1 MTKVYLE
8 TLGCNK
14 NDYDSEVLLSNLVS
28 EGFDI
33 CENPKDSDIMI
44 LNTCG
49 FINDAKQE
57 SIERIFDL
65 ANIKGTDK
73 KLVITGCLSQRY
85 HEELVKEIPEV
96 DAFFGVN
103 DYDKIPSKLADI
115 SSVRGD
121 MVGKDIDL
129 LPYRKKSYITK
140 SHVGYLK
147 IAEGC
152 NNACAF
158 CAIPS
163 IRGPY
168 RSKRIEDCV
177 REANDMANAGIKELI
192 LIAEDTSQY
201 GKDLYGELK
210 LSELLKELC
219 KIDGIKWIRL
229 LYVYDNSINDELVE
243 TIASEDK
250 ICKYIDMPIQHI
262 SDNVLNKMRRQSNG
276 KSIRNTI
283 EKLRARIPDIHIRTT
298 ILVGFPGETDE
309 DVNELLEFID
319 TTNIDRL
326 GAFSFSDEEGT
337 VAFDLPNKVDEEIKT
352 RRRNMVMEHQLAV
365 SEKLNE
371 KKIGKIY
378 EVIIDE
384 VPEDNLYVG
393 RTRYDAPDIDCEVT
407 FTSNIIHQTGDIVQ
421 VKINDAYEYDL
432 EGEEI

>member
-1 MTKVYLE
+1 MTKIYLE

-14 NDYDSEVLLSNLVS
+14 NDYDSEVLMSNLIS
-28 EGFDI
+28 EGFEI
-33 CENPKDSDIMI
+33 VNNPNDSDYMI

-65 ANIKGTDK
+65 VSVKGDK
-73 KLVITGCLSQRY
+73 KNLIVTGCLSQRY
-85 HEELVKEIPEV
+85 HDELVKEIPEV
-96 DAFFGVN
+96 DAFYGVN
-103 DYDKIPSKLADI
+103 DYDRIASELQIFNFDNKD
-115 SSVRGD
+115 R
-121 MVGKDIDL
+121 VGTDIDK
-129 LPYRKKSYITK
+129 LPYRNRKFTNKP
-140 SHVGYLK
+140 HVGYLK

-229 LYVYDNSINDELVE
+229 LYVYDNSINDELIE
-243 TIASEDK
+243 TIATEEK

-262 SDNVLNKMRRQSNG
+262 SDNVLNKMKRQSNG
-276 KSIRNTI
+276 KSIIETI
-283 EKLRARIPDIHIRTT
+283 SKLRHRIPDIHIRTT
-298 ILVGFPGETDE
+298 ILVGFPGETDK
-309 DVNELLEFID
+309 DIDELLEFID
-319 TTNIDRL
+319 STNIDRL
-326 GAFSFSDEEGT
+326 GAFSFSNEEGT
-337 VAFDLPNKVDEEIKT
+337 VAFDLPNKIDEYIKLE
-352 RRRNMVMEHQLAV
+352 RRDLVMQHQLLV

-371 KKIGKIY
+371 KKIGKTFD
-378 EVIIDE
+378 VIIDE
-384 VPEDNLYVG
+384 TLEENLYVG
-393 RTRYDAPDIDCEVT
+393 RTKYDAPDIDCEVT
-407 FTSNIIHQTGDIVQ
+407 FTSNKKHQIGDIVK